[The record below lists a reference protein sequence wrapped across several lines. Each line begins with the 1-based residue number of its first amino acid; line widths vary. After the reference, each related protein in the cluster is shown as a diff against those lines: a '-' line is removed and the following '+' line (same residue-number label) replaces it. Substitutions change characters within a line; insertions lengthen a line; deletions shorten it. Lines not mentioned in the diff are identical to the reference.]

1 MSLSCLQLSHIQNN
15 THVAMA
21 YLAVNW
27 LLLVSPTPSH
37 PRLHT
42 HHPSLLYLSLSPLL
56 ALIALAF
63 SPRSFSNLNLCNN
76 CFFYQECS
84 FHSGLFSNFSSLNLY
99 EAYMKQHHHYTYI
112 SHWPPFLVFCTKL
125 PEIMFSLPPL
135 PRQNEMKPL
144 PWRDICAP
152 MCTATLYIIARTWKQ
167 PQWCVSTDKWK
178 MCDYH
183 LSAYLST
190 YPSIYHGILFSHK
203 ERRKQHR
210 WTWRALC

>member
-63 SPRSFSNLNLCNN
+63 SPRSFSNLNLCNK

-84 FHSGLFSNFSSLNLY
+84 FHSGLFSNFSSLNSLY
-99 EAYMKQHHHYTYI
+99 ETASPLHPTSLTDPLSWFSAQNYLKLCFLYLPSPGRMKWNHYPEEISVPPCALQHYT
-112 SHWPPFLVFCTKL
+112 
-125 PEIMFSLPPL
+125 
-135 PRQNEMKPL
+135 Q
-144 PWRDICAP
+144 
-152 MCTATLYIIARTWKQ
+152 
-167 PQWCVSTDKWK
+167 
-178 MCDYH
+178 
-183 LSAYLST
+183 
-190 YPSIYHGILFSHK
+190 
-203 ERRKQHR
+203 
-210 WTWRALC
+210 